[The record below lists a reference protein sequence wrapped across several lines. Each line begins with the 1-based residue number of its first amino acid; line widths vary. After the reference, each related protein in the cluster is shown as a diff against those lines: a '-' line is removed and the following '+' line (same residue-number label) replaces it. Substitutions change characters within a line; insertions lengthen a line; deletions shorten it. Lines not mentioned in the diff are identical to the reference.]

1 MRDNDLVWLRNL
13 MEEHCIERGDFIL
26 SSGRPAKYYYDGK
39 SGTLNPRAAKV
50 IGQLLLPLIRETGAE
65 AVGGMSIGAD
75 PIAMAVALASLD
87 DGGPEIPAFIVRP
100 SPKEHGKRDQVSAS
114 FASDGKALLSPG
126 RKVAIV
132 DDVITTGGSVKGA
145 ITAVENLGC
154 TVTLVLVLVERHERG
169 GEKLS
174 AEGYNFTSLF
184 YTDADGNLRIRED
197 VPQHAAGL
205 SGERLLR

>member
-1 MRDNDLVWLRNL
+1 MSDDLFWLRDL
-13 MEEHCIERGDFIL
+13 MEKHCIERGDFIL

-39 SGTLNPRAAKV
+39 GGTLNPRAAKV

-87 DGGPEIPAFIVRP
+87 DGGPELPAFIVRP

-114 FASDGKALLSPG
+114 FANDGKALLSPG

-145 ITAVENLGC
+145 IDAVRNAGC
-154 TVTLVLVLVERHERG
+154 EVVLVLVLVERHENG
-169 GEKLS
+169 GARLQS
-174 AEGYNFTSLF
+174 EGLNFRRLF
-184 YTDADGNLRIRED
+184 YTDESGHLSVDEQLL
-197 VPQHAAGL
+197 QHAAGL
-205 SGERLLR
+205 SGARLLR